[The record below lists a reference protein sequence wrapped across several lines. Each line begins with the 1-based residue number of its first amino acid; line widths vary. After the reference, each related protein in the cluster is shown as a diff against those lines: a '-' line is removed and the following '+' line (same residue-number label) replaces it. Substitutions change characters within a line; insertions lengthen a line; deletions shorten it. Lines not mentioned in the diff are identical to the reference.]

1 MKTVSTLSRE
11 MYDAAAAAHA
21 AYTDARAMSD
31 KLASASDAALK
42 ARIDSIAPP
51 PATGAR
57 RGFGGPPPSA
67 APTLQSV
74 QSTLLA
80 AAMSMQNADVAPTAR
95 QIDAVAKARAQYNE
109 VMSRWR
115 IVAGKKPGA

>member
-1 MKTVSTLSRE
+1 MKTVGTLSRE

-31 KLASASDAALK
+31 RLGAADAALK

-51 PATGAR
+51 AATGAR
-57 RGFGGPPPSA
+57 RGFGGPPQAAA

-95 QIDAVAKARAQYNE
+95 QLDGVAKARAQYNE

-115 IVAGKKPGA
+115 AATGKKPGA